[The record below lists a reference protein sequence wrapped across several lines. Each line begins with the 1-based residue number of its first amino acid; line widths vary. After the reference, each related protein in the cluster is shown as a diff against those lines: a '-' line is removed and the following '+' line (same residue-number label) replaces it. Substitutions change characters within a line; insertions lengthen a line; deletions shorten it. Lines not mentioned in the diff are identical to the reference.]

1 MNYLCFSLW
10 ADPSDVLSHHESGVE
25 LLQELGSLRR
35 RARQCQCQFNLYIT
49 LKRKATDLKV
59 AKIFAA
65 NVKELEKKLSD
76 LIPIRSGVQTG
87 LLTSCMMG
95 GAVSQWSFSRT
106 VLGRF
111 SARRVR

>member
-1 MNYLCFSLW
+1 MSISFVY
-10 ADPSDVLSHHESGVE
+10 H
-25 LLQELGSLRR
+25 
-35 RARQCQCQFNLYIT
+35 I
-49 LKRKATDLKV
+49 KKKKKATDLKV
-59 AKIFAA
+59 AKILAG
-65 NVKELEKKLSD
+65 NDKELEKKLSD

-111 SARRVR
+111 SAKRVR